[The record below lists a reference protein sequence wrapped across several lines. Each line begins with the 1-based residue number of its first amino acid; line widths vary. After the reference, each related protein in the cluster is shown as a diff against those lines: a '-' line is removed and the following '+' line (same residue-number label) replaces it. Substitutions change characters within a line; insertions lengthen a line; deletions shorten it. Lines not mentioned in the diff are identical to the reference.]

1 MEAMGLPVVVG
12 VDGSESSGQAVDW
25 AADEAERSGLP
36 LRLVHASLW
45 EHYEGVRREPGTDRP
60 FEQVLAEDLLAA
72 AEERA
77 HRLAPDVKVSTAV
90 QPEDPVTALLRE
102 ALDAAFLVL
111 GSRGHGPV
119 AGLLLGSVSQ
129 AVAARAPCPV
139 VVARGE
145 EPNRRSALRR
155 VAVGAGDGPG
165 SAAAVRFAFREAR
178 WRGCEL
184 LAVRAWH
191 RPAHETLP
199 HPLTAADR
207 ARAHHREAGEC
218 ADRVMGLVSGEY
230 PDVAARR
237 KLVQGSVHQAL
248 LDESASADL
257 LVVGAERR
265 HPVVGLPLGR
275 VHHALLHHA
284 ACPVAIVPV
293 RG

>member
-1 MEAMGLPVVVG
+1 MEAMGLPLVVG
-12 VDGSESSGQAVDW
+12 VDGSEGSGQAVEW
-25 AADEAERSGLP
+25 AAAEADRSCLP
-36 LRLVHASLW
+36 LRLVYASLW
-45 EHYEGVRREPGTDRP
+45 EHYEGIRSEPGTDRP
-60 FEQVLAEDLLAA
+60 YEEVLAEDLLAA

-77 HRLAPDVKVSTAV
+77 HRIAADVKVSTAI

-102 ALDAAFLVL
+102 ALDASFLVL
-111 GSRGHGPV
+111 GPHGHGPV
-119 AGLLLGSVSQ
+119 AGLLLGSVSL

-139 VVARGE
+139 IVARGE
-145 EPNRRSALRR
+145 EPNLLSALRR
-155 VAVGAGDGPG
+155 VAVGVGDGPG

-191 RPAHETLP
+191 LPAHETLP
-199 HPLTAADR
+199 HPLTGADR
-207 ARAHHREAGEC
+207 ARAHRREAGES
-218 ADRVMGLVSGEY
+218 ADRVMGLVSGKY
-230 PDVAARR
+230 PEVAARR
-237 KLVQGSVHQAL
+237 RLVPGPVHQVL
-248 LDESASADL
+248 LDESAGADL

-275 VHHALLHHA
+275 VHHAVLRHS